1 METIRPVTLRSESR
15 AQLGFPAILPRGVVP
30 AAQVGVNTEVAGRRE
45 RYNAVIGRKTSP
57 DTADMASKMEL
68 TEASHE

>member
-1 METIRPVTLRSESR
+1 MCSESR
-15 AQLGFPAILPRGVVP
+15 AQLGFSAILPRGVVP

-45 RYNAVIGRKTSP
+45 RCNAAIGRKISLS
-57 DTADMASKMEL
+57 TANLASVLER